1 MEQSGTSEAT
11 TRKRGKAKIEGG
23 RGRRIWTKREEEF
36 LLSAMIELVT
46 DPKWKLDTG
55 AFRNGF
61 FVEVEKKLVLAFPG
75 TDLRSSPH
83 IESKVKAWKKN
94 YHTISDMLKTSG
106 FGWDDEAKMV
116 LVDSEDVWQA
126 YIKKEP
132 DATNMRDKPFP
143 FYEDWLVLFGKDRAT
158 GELAEGVVDMV
169 DNMNLEELDADVDG
183 LPTDVP
189 QETHS
194 TGPASLSATTIS
206 KGGKKRGRANEG
218 VTKCLNEMVASFSA
232 CFHES
237 NTSMAKIAD
246 AIGYAK
252 EGRIARKNL
261 NEALMM
267 LPLTIKQRCRAL
279 RLLSKDDNLVDIF
292 YSMSENMERMEL
304 IEGLLEES

>member
-1 MEQSGTSEAT
+1 
-11 TRKRGKAKIEGG
+11 
-23 RGRRIWTKREEEF
+23 
-36 LLSAMIELVT
+36 
-46 DPKWKLDTG
+46 
-55 AFRNGF
+55 
-61 FVEVEKKLVLAFPG
+61 
-75 TDLRSSPH
+75 
-83 IESKVKAWKKN
+83 
-94 YHTISDMLKTSG
+94 MLKTSG

-132 DATNMRDKPFP
+132 DATNMRDKPFS
-143 FYEDWLVLFGKDRAT
+143 FYEDCLVFFGKDRAT

-183 LPTDVP
+183 LPIDVP

-194 TGPASLSATTIS
+194 IGPASLSATAIS
-206 KGGKKRGRANEG
+206 KE
-218 VTKCLNEMVASFSA
+218 ASFSA

-261 NEALMM
+261 NKALMM

-279 RLLSKDDNLVDIF
+279 WLLSKDDNLVDIF